1 LRLTVIISFLVA
13 LGLAAAFIVDFDG
26 DDASAPSRKAVVQ
39 QVDKPAS
46 KPADVAS
53 VTPTVAKSQPETSA
67 EVKPETSAATSKTAK
82 LEAPKDIP
90 KLVAPTFDVVRVNPA
105 GDAVIA
111 GRAAP
116 GAKVSVLAG
125 KKLVGTVKA
134 DDRGEWVLVP
144 EKPLESGSRELSLEA
159 KLPGAEVV
167 KSKEVVVVAVPDRPD
182 AGTSLAVI
190 MPRKG
195 DGPSKV
201 LQSASSGSSTSSTTQ
216 PASSANQASSSAN
229 QASSSANQ
237 ASGSTSKVV
246 ANNDAQADNKRST
259 LVVRP
264 PVSLESVDY
273 DEKGDLILSGRA
285 DVGATLNLYVD
296 NASIGQT
303 VGNTDGTWQL
313 RPGAAVSTGD
323 HRLRVDQL
331 GTDGKVAHRIELP
344 FSRAEPELTKLVE
357 GQVIVQPGNSLWRI
371 ARRSYGQGLMF
382 TVIYEANKGQIRD
395 PDLIYPGQIFALPH
409 SDGANKSDKANGS
422 GG

>member
-1 LRLTVIISFLVA
+1 LRLTIIIGLLVA
-13 LGLAAAFIVDFDG
+13 LGVAGALVIDLDG
-26 DDASAPSRKAVVQ
+26 DDAQPPSKNPVVQ
-39 QVDKPAS
+39 QADKPAA
-46 KPADVAS
+46 KPEAVAS
-53 VTPTVAKSQPETSA
+53 TTSPVSKSSSVSPTVAKPETS
-67 EVKPETSAATSKTAK
+67 VATSKSAK

-90 KLVAPTFDVVRVNPA
+90 KLVAPTFDVVRVNPS

-125 KKLVGTVKA
+125 NKLVGTAKA
-134 DDRGEWVLVP
+134 DDRGEWVLIP

-159 KLPGAEVV
+159 KLPGAETV
-167 KSKEVVVVAVPDRPD
+167 KSKEVVVVAVPDRPE

-201 LQSASSGSSTSSTTQ
+201 LQSASSGSSASTTSQVAADSNQ
-216 PASSANQASSSAN
+216 PSDGGSKAVANQAVAKKIASVAPKPSPASSSA
-229 QASSSANQ
+229 SSSASVKK
-237 ASGSTSKVV
+237 A
-246 ANNDAQADNKRST
+246 ST
-259 LVVRP
+259 LVARP

-285 DVGATLNLYVD
+285 DVGATINLYVD
-296 NASIGQT
+296 NAAIGQT

-313 RPGAAVSTGD
+313 RPGDAVSIGD

-371 ARRSYGQGLMF
+371 ARRSYGQGLLF

-395 PDLIYPGQIFALPH
+395 PDLIYPGQIFALPQ
-409 SDGANKSDKANGS
+409 SN
-422 GG
+422 

>member
-1 LRLTVIISFLVA
+1 MA

-229 QASSSANQ
+229 QAS
-237 ASGSTSKVV
+237 GSTSKVV

-395 PDLIYPGQIFALPH
+395 PDLIYPGQIFALPKSNG
-409 SDGANKSDKANGS
+409 SDG
-422 GG
+422 